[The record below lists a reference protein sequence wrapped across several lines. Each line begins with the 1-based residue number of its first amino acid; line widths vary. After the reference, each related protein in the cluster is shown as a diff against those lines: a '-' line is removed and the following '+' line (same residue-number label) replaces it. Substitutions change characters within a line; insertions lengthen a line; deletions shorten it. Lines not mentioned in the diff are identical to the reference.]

1 MSSPAKTPHVLLVGA
16 GPVGTVTALAIA
28 QKGLRV
34 TVLETDAFYDEKPR
48 AATTHAST
56 LEMMRELGIVDEVI
70 RQGLISER
78 FQHWDRAKNELVAEF
93 DYSLLR
99 DETAFPYAVQCESHK
114 LVAIAEAK
122 LRDYPHATVLRGHEV
137 IEIHPGEDSVRV
149 VCSTPEGRF
158 EFRGDY
164 LVGTDG
170 ARSLVRKTMGVG
182 FEGYTFAERFVGLTT
197 PFDFEAG
204 RGYSNRNYF
213 SDPERWLML
222 FKVAGNDMRG
232 LWRVISPATT
242 EQPDEEVLSDAALQQ
257 RMQYF
262 FPSAQPYDIRYRGV
276 YRFHQRVASCFR
288 NGRIFLAGD
297 AAHVNNPAGGL
308 GMNSGVHDGMELAE
322 LLSLVAE
329 GKAGPEILDRYD
341 RRRRPL
347 NVEFVQE
354 QTVSNKKRLEE
365 SDPKVRREHLD
376 ELRRIAAD
384 RERSRKFL
392 LRASLIESVRKAQ
405 TID

>member
-1 MSSPAKTPHVLLVGA
+1 MAASPHVLLIGA

-28 QKGLRV
+28 RKGLRV

-56 LEMMRELGIVDEVI
+56 LEMMGELGIVDEVI
-70 RQGLISER
+70 RQGLISSR
-78 FQHWDRAKNELVAEF
+78 FQHWDRTNNQLVAEF
-93 DYSLLR
+93 DYSLLK
-99 DETAFPYAVQCESHK
+99 DETPHPYAVQCESHK

-122 LRDYPHATVLRGHEV
+122 LREYPNAKVLRGHEV
-137 IEIHPGEDSVRV
+137 IEIHPGAESVRL
-149 VCSTPEGRF
+149 VCATADGRV
-158 EFRGDY
+158 EFTGDY

-170 ARSLVRKTMGVG
+170 ARSLVRKTMGVE
-182 FEGYTFAERFVGLTT
+182 FDGYTFAERFVGMTT

-213 SDPERWLML
+213 SDPDRWLML
-222 FKVAGNDMRG
+222 FKVAGNDMKG

-242 EQPDEEVLSDAALQQ
+242 EQPDEEVLSEESLQQ

-262 FPSAQPYDIRYRGV
+262 FPSADRYDIHYRGV

-288 NGRIFLAGD
+288 AGRIFLAGD

-308 GMNSGVHDGMELAE
+308 GMNSGVHDGVELAE
-322 LLSLVAE
+322 LLSLVTE
-329 GKAGPEILDRYD
+329 GRAGPDILDRYD

-354 QTVSNKKRLEE
+354 QTVSNKNRLEE
-365 SDPKVRREHLD
+365 RDPAVRKERLD

-384 RERSRKFL
+384 PARTRQFL
-392 LRASLIESVRKAQ
+392 LRASLIASVRKAR
-405 TID
+405 TIE